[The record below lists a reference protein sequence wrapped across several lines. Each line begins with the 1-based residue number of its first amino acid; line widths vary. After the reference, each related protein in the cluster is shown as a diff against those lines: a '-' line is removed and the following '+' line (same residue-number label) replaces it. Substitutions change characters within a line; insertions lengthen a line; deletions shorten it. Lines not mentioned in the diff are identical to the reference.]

1 MKVGC
6 FVAQI
11 RMLWNAYGP
20 PSPACD
26 PAAVELALLL
36 YQQWL
41 GSLPTGTQLIN
52 NSNLHLLSWTACFVP
67 GSQLN
72 NLGGLFTAQDGT
84 LQPDSSILL
93 AGGDAGSAS
102 SSDVLAELQRVLR
115 GQDLSQL
122 RGYIGVPPP
131 SASGEAASEEMQMTG
146 MRRYVPQNNEV
157 VVLLSAKIDGK
168 PAVGAKLLVVA
179 GQEDGG
185 VKLELPDGW
194 EELMAA

>member
-1 MKVGC
+1 M
-6 FVAQI
+6 
-11 RMLWNAYGP
+11 
-20 PSPACD
+20 
-26 PAAVELALLL
+26 
-36 YQQWL
+36 
-41 GSLPTGTQLIN
+41 
-52 NSNLHLLSWTACFVP
+52 P
-67 GSQLN
+67 GSQLD

-84 LQPDSSILL
+84 LLPDSSSLL
-93 AGGDAGSAS
+93 AGGAAGSAS

-131 SASGEAASEEMQMTG
+131 SASGDAAAEEMQMTG
-146 MRRYVPQNNEV
+146 VRRYEPQSGEV

-168 PAVGAKLLVVA
+168 PAVGAELLVVA